1 MIEKIEDNV
10 ITWGLYNW
18 YRKSRDPS
26 NWWYTFLAVGILL
39 GIIMISGFFASFFT
53 GGSGI
58 EGVFV
63 GLIIGVLVV
72 GWLSYKLLM
81 KGYL

>member
-1 MIEKIEDNV
+1 MIDKIEDNV

-18 YRKSRDPS
+18 CRKSRDPS
-26 NWWYTFLAVGILL
+26 NWWYTFLAVGIIL
-39 GIIMISGFFASFFT
+39 GIIMTFAFFVSFLT
-53 GGSGI
+53 GGSGM
-58 EGVFV
+58 EGAFV

-72 GWLSYKLLM
+72 GWISYKLLM

>member
-1 MIEKIEDNV
+1 MIDKIEDNV

-26 NWWYTFLAVGILL
+26 NWWYTFLAVGIIL
-39 GIIMISGFFASFFT
+39 GIIMAFAFFVSYLT

-58 EGVFV
+58 EGAFV

-72 GWLSYKLLM
+72 GWISYKLLM

>member
-1 MIEKIEDNV
+1 
-10 ITWGLYNW
+10 YNW

-39 GIIMISGFFASFFT
+39 GIIMTFAFFVSFLT

-58 EGVFV
+58 EGAFV

>member
-39 GIIMISGFFASFFT
+39 GIITAFAFFVSYLT

-58 EGVFV
+58 EGGFV
-63 GLIIGVLVV
+63 GLIIGVLVI